1 MRCCISVNPVGII
14 APLTYSMLE
23 SIRDAERKIYD
34 HAIGRICAQ
43 LCPTPSV
50 RVGIDHK
57 GRGILRREVTS
68 TRSAHRC
75 QTCTRH
81 AGLRLSGKELCGTLD
96 RSEERRVG
104 KECVSTCRSRWSPYH

>member
-1 MRCCISVNPVGII
+1 MWR
-14 APLTYSMLE
+14 
-23 SIRDAERKIYD
+23 
-34 HAIGRICAQ
+34 IGAQ
-43 LCPTPSV
+43 CCPTPSV

-57 GRGILRREVTS
+57 GRGIVRREVTS

-96 RSEERRVG
+96 RRHRRREKGQFLPGPDDTRSEEHTSEIQSLMRISYAVFCLT
-104 KECVSTCRSRWSPYH
+104 KKNTQSTKCQS